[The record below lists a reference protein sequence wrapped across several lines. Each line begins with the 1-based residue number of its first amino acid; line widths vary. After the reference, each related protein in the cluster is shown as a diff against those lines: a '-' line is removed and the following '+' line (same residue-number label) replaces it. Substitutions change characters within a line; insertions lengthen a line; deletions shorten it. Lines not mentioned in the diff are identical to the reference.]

1 MKRRATAHRSDD
13 VIRRAYESYYAGQVG
28 GSLPVFY
35 GARMQR
41 GHGLGSIFSGLFRS
55 VLPLIKRFA
64 PALGRKALQ
73 TGVQIARD
81 VALEGQPFKQA
92 TKTRVL
98 DAVQEGINKLSGEQS
113 GSGKRR
119 RATIQNKKKK
129 KPTKRRRRNKDVFD

>member
-1 MKRRATAHRSDD
+1 MKRRATAYWPDE
-13 VIRRAYESYYAGQVG
+13 VTRRAYENYYAGQVG

-41 GHGLGSIFSGLFRS
+41 GHGLGSIFGGLFRS

-73 TGVQIARD
+73 TGVHIARD

-98 DAVQEGINKLSGEQS
+98 DAVQEGINKLGGGEQS
-113 GSGKRR
+113 GSGKKR
-119 RATIQNKKKK
+119 RATKKNTKSI
-129 KPTKRRRRNKDVFD
+129 KRRRRNRDVFD